1 MRTIDQQLVEGI
13 FEEIATETAAVPV
26 IDGEEMSFDPVFFNI
41 ESYANSILII
51 AS

>member
-13 FEEIATETAAVPV
+13 FEKITAETAAMPV
-26 IDGEEMSFDPVFFNI
+26 IDGEEMSFDSIFFNV